1 MSYENREFII
11 INVSEIDKI
20 NFDEVLETSGNTL
33 RKSIDKTK
41 TFIKWEGSEP
51 SFLQELTTKQGPYT
65 YNQMVAIL
73 NGSDWSGQENPAL

>member
-1 MSYENREFII
+1 MSHENREFII

-73 NGSDWSGQENPAL
+73 NGNDWSGQENPAL

>member
-41 TFIKWEGSEP
+41 TFIKRS
-51 SFLQELTTKQGPYT
+51 K
-65 YNQMVAIL
+65 
-73 NGSDWSGQENPAL
+73 